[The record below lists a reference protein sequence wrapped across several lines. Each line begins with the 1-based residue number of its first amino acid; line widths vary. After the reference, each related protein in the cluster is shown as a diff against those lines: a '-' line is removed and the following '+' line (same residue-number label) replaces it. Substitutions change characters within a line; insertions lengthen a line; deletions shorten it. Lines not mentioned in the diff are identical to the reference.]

1 MSEEH
6 IPAGEDARRRCYF
19 LLRRLHSLAGIIP
32 VGVFVIFHLTVNST
46 ILLGSE
52 KFQFCVNTIHL
63 LEEAGLLVPIEM
75 LTIFLPLLFHAVLGV
90 VIVVNGSPNASVYRY
105 GGNVRYTLQRAT
117 GLIAFVFIMFHV
129 WQMHWLG
136 AVGPLSGGKF
146 DPHNAAVTAAEAL
159 QSSGLWKWVY
169 ALGVTAT
176 VFHLSNGIWTS
187 LITWGITIGKRSQ
200 RIAGY
205 CCTAFGVALL
215 LVGLGAV
222 YGFQTFK
229 AGDAATGH
237 NAAVASID
245 SEAG

>member
-1 MSEEH
+1 MSQEH
-6 IPAGEDARRRCYF
+6 NSTGEDAGRRHYF
-19 LLRRLHSLAGIIP
+19 LLRRLHSLAGIVP

-46 ILLGSE
+46 ILLGGE
-52 KFQFCVNTIHL
+52 KFQFCVNAIHL
-63 LEEAGLLVPIEM
+63 LDEAGILKPVEV

-90 VIVVNGSPNASVYRY
+90 VIVVNGTPNASVYRY
-105 GGNVRYTLQRAT
+105 GGNVRYTLQRTT

-136 AVGPLSGGKF
+136 GIGPLAGGKF

-176 VFHLSNGIWTS
+176 VFHLANGIWTS
-187 LITWGITIGKRSQ
+187 LITWGITIGRRSQ

-205 CCTAFGVALL
+205 FCTAFGIALL

-229 AGDAATGH
+229 AGETTASG
-237 NAAVASID
+237 NAAVASMV
-245 SEAG
+245 SEDG